1 MANRWPDGPCARRVA
16 SPRPRARQGIA
27 TGDLPEGII
36 ARVPC
41 YGLTRPCMGPG
52 SLRTLRREAC
62 CPCCRSAGER
72 SAQAPVSQPHCE
84 RLQAT
89 AQPREVRHRPVQ
101 ARKLLQARHG
111 EALLMV
117 LCLRG
122 SPNRTLIVRQ
132 ACIAAAE
139 AVCCRPLA
147 RRSRISRHAGVV
159 PDCQRPVPTRA
170 AALQTDQFGGR

>member
-1 MANRWPDGPCARRVA
+1 MANRWPDGPCARRAA

-27 TGDLPEGII
+27 TGDLPEGMI

-41 YGLTRPCMGPG
+41 YGVTRPCMGPG
-52 SLRTLRREAC
+52 SLRTLRREPC

-89 AQPREVRHRPVQ
+89 AQSREVRHWPVQ

-117 LCLRG
+117 LCLCG

-139 AVCCRPLA
+139 AVCCRALA